1 MWCCKEG
8 PFKLYQDF
16 SKKVCSGQWEWMSE
30 EGDEVI
36 NVRKLLKLYSL
47 KLHYNFTNCTHEEF
61 VHDDKETFQYD
72 ANVGNFVMSYVISY
86 DDDSGMMVCGEE

>member
-1 MWCCKEG
+1 MG
-8 PFKLYQDF
+8 
-16 SKKVCSGQWEWMSE
+16 ME
-30 EGDEVI
+30 EGGGVI
-36 NVRKLLKLYSL
+36 NVRKFLKLYSL

-86 DDDSGMMVCGEE
+86 DDDSGMMVCGEEWKIHSIGNSK